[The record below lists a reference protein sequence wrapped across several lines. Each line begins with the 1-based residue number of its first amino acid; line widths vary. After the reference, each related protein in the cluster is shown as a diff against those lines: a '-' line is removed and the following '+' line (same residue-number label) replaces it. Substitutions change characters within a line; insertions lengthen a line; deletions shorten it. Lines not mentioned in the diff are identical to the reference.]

1 MRNILAFCCL
11 LHGVTTNFELNLL
24 HTNDVHSRIEEFD
37 KNGNTCIDEV
47 CFGGVARMA
56 QLIKDLRKDEKNVLL
71 LDGGDQF
78 QGTLWFSIYKG
89 QAIAR
94 FMNYIKYDA
103 MVGAMPRGVFRTMTT
118 NIY

>member
-11 LHGVTTNFELNLL
+11 LHGVTANFELNLL

-71 LDGGDQF
+71 LRWGSVSRNAMVQYL
-78 QGTLWFSIYKG
+78 QGTSYCKIYEL
-89 QAIAR
+89 
-94 FMNYIKYDA
+94 YE
-103 MVGAMPRGVFRTMTT
+103 V
-118 NIY
+118 